1 MNSLGVNPYVNYLY
15 TDLMDGLILFQI
27 FEFIKPGIVNWKR
40 VTRYVKKLKI
50 QSYRPLWI
58 RVTQVTKVFPKV
70 TLKVRVFHPDFN
82 DVHISS
88 LR

>member
-1 MNSLGVNPYVNYLY
+1 MRVGFNAQRGYHVQMSRSSL
-15 TDLMDGLILFQI
+15 MA
-27 FEFIKPGIVNWKR
+27 IKG
-40 VTRYVKKLKI
+40 
-50 QSYRPLWI
+50 

-70 TLKVRVFHPDFN
+70 TLKGRVFHPDSN